1 MTGETEHTS
10 ARIEIDERSYVLDAD
25 QDLDDV
31 MSVIATAAG
40 GQPSFVTIRSIGQ
53 TINVL
58 IQPTTQVIL
67 YRQHRSQLETAA
79 ALDLPRTDLELMP

>member
-31 MSVIATAAG
+31 MSVITTAAG
-40 GQPSFVTIRSIGQ
+40 GPPSFVTIRSLGQ

-67 YRQHRSQLETAA
+67 YREHQSQIETVA
-79 ALDLPRTDLELMP
+79 ALDLPRTDWELLP